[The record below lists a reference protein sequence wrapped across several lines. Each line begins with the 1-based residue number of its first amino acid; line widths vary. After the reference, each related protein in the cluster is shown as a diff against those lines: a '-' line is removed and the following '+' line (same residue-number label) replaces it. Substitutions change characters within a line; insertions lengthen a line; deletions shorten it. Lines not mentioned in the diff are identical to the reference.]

1 MKYLRF
7 KTRLFFAVPYVY
19 FKFLKPANKILRK
32 NTTSDQEN
40 FDFAYSIILFLK
52 KLFSTTT
59 DFYGLENL
67 PAEGGYIMYSN
78 HQGKYDALGIIDA
91 IKKPFS
97 ILWDIRSAKQ
107 PITKQV
113 SQLLKC
119 EIIDTS
125 QKQNFIPSMQR
136 IAEGV
141 KNGRPYLIFPE
152 GGYTDN
158 KNNLQDFQTG
168 CFMTSL
174 LSKSPI
180 VPVVIYDSYKSM
192 DGNKIF
198 GKAKTQVHFLPP
210 IYYDEYKTI
219 NRKGLAVLVK
229 SKIQQKLDEIESGK
243 IKEGHS

>member
-7 KTRLFFAVPYVY
+7 KTRLFFVIPYIY
-19 FKFLKPANKILRK
+19 FRFLKPANKIVK
-32 NTTSDQEN
+32 DKTKTDKEN

-52 KLFSTTT
+52 KLFSTSTEV
-59 DFYGLENL
+59 YGLENL
-67 PAEGGYIMYSN
+67 PADGGYVMYSN

-119 EIIDTS
+119 EVIDTS

-136 IAEGV
+136 IAENV
-141 KNGRPYLIFPE
+141 INGRPYLIFPE
-152 GGYTDN
+152 GGYSDN
-158 KNNLQDFQTG
+158 KNTLQDFHTG
-168 CFMTSL
+168 CFMTSV
-174 LSKSPI
+174 LSKSPV

-210 IYYDEYKTI
+210 IYFDEYKTMG
-219 NRKGLAVLVK
+219 RKGLSVLVK
-229 SKIQQKLDEIESGK
+229 DRIQKKLDEIEAK
-243 IKEGHS
+243 K